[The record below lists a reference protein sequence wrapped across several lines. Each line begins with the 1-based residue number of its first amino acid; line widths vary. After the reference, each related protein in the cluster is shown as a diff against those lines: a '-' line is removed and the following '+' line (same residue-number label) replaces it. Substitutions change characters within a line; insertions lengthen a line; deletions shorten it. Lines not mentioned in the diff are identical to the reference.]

1 MIAQDI
7 TLLSLYHPVQN
18 DIYKNIKLAHSK
30 KAYQGCLGMVT
41 AMAPPENWAGR
52 AHVALW
58 LAGRGLKGQIPE
70 AKITENNKFPFV
82 VSTPFNLAKAEE

>member
-1 MIAQDI
+1 
-7 TLLSLYHPVQN
+7 
-18 DIYKNIKLAHSK
+18 
-30 KAYQGCLGMVT
+30 MVT
-41 AMAPPENWAGR
+41 ATAPPEKWAGR
-52 AHVALW
+52 VHVALW